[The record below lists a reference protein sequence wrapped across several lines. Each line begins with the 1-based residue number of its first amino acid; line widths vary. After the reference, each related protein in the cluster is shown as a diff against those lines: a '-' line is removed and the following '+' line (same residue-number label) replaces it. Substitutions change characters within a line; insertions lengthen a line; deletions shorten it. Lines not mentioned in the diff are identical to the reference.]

1 MLTFVIEMRA
11 TIIFIFLCSLF
22 FLNGTHAVSNKA
34 HFKSECQ
41 CSSHNQ
47 NLEQALSLNHLTD
60 SNRIIE
66 ESDLDSTEESNSNLN
81 LEKPNKIVLLSHA
94 LVNQWEKDFLGLVI
108 FKNNFQGIKDFKPCL
123 NYSQPLYILQRVL
136 RI

>member
-1 MLTFVIEMRA
+1 MKA
-11 TIIFIFLCSLF
+11 TVIFIFLCSLF

-47 NLEQALSLNHLTD
+47 NLEQGLSLNNLRD

-66 ESDLDSTEESNSNLN
+66 ESDLDSTEENNNNSNFN
-81 LEKPNKIVLLSHA
+81 KTNKIGALSNG
-94 LVNQWEKDFLGLVI
+94 LVNQWEMEFLGEVVLKNSFKG
-108 FKNNFQGIKDFKPCL
+108 FKNFKPYTT
-123 NYSQPLYILQRVL
+123 YSQPLYILQRVL